1 MKQSQV
7 DSAPSLELEPPP
19 ESASSSNGSPLAKH
33 SFSNVGRKA
42 GIGDLDIDKM
52 RKDEMLQLVH
62 RHNLQIPDFEKLPIP
77 ENADSTQGAAGCERS
92 IRVGWATRVVGWQG
106 GVGHDDG
113 DWTAGKTGRREPRF
127 TTCCKL

>member
-1 MKQSQV
+1 MIGLSLSLLDAERQAVKQSQV

-19 ESASSSNGSPLAKH
+19 VSASSSNGSPLAKH

-62 RHNLQIPDFEKLPIP
+62 RHNLQIPDFEKLPIS
-77 ENADSTQGAAGCERS
+77 EMQ
-92 IRVGWATRVVGWQG
+92 
-106 GVGHDDG
+106 
-113 DWTAGKTGRREPRF
+113 TALKEHLSRLCGPRE
-127 TTCCKL
+127 